1 MLQIGQKKC
10 LLSKKDK
17 ITKPQTYV
25 ISDHNGEEIAVRFR
39 KRIAKSKSKKSSELK
54 KKVIKSH
61 DDKLCVKQKGYD
73 CHFNSWIDKKD
84 ILI

>member
-10 LLSKKDK
+10 FLSKKDK

-39 KRIAKSKSKKSSELK
+39 KKNCKKQIKQEFRVK

-61 DDKLCVKQKGYD
+61 DEKLCVKQKGCDSY
-73 CHFNSWIDKKD
+73 FNSWVDKKD